1 MNPMQISV
9 DGKSGYIQSN
19 GMVSFGSDEQAN
31 VIFYNKSVLDPV
43 KSREQGRPFYVS
55 KEYVRIQHPGEPLN
69 IIDRPIADDPR
80 VIQRWPNHYQKFQN
94 NTQQDIPDGTPL
106 EILFPNHPEIPANLH
121 THAVHTVEQLS
132 MLSAHALQSIGMG
145 AVEWQGMAR
154 KFIDSAKGGME
165 HHKLVKNVED
175 LKSQNEVLQN
185 QISLLKSQL
194 DRLAAAN
201 MGIPPAMI
209 PSQRPTQAQQHY
221 YSAPDPVEQPTYAGP
236 FDHDAQPQLFAEE
249 PAKTP
254 PTRGNRKG

>member
-94 NTQQDIPDGTPL
+94 NTQLRQPVTPYR
-106 EILFPNHPEIPANLH
+106 
-121 THAVHTVEQLS
+121 Q
-132 MLSAHALQSIGMG
+132 
-145 AVEWQGMAR
+145 
-154 KFIDSAKGGME
+154 
-165 HHKLVKNVED
+165 
-175 LKSQNEVLQN
+175 
-185 QISLLKSQL
+185 
-194 DRLAAAN
+194 
-201 MGIPPAMI
+201 
-209 PSQRPTQAQQHY
+209 
-221 YSAPDPVEQPTYAGP
+221 
-236 FDHDAQPQLFAEE
+236 
-249 PAKTP
+249 
-254 PTRGNRKG
+254 